1 MSRSELSNE
10 LVLAFQYVDDRYLD
24 IAEEETALRT
34 RRFFEKLVSPMAA
47 CIVGL
52 ILLLALPI
60 AAIAANWFGLRDLLL
75 PVKPHIP
82 PLKYETPLKDFIGLS
97 GFQESA
103 EAQALGEWR
112 EFLDEYDPDQKIIG
126 EIGNAWTGFEE
137 KYGQYNVY
145 TQEMADK
152 LEEIVQKYNLKL
164 HTEMIVIDNNELA
177 DYVGGEFLG
186 KDIDISDGLPYLY
199 ENGTLN
205 FEGDAMYGES
215 GSISFQCRRSVKGTF
230 DEVVLHIGNIDEYQE
245 FQYISACGEP
255 VILALSAGKSLIF
268 ADFDQC
274 FILLNILEGS
284 ETGITEEILKEIADE
299 FDFTVLKDV
308 RKPDME
314 SQKVTGSVGQE
325 SQFAGDL
332 PAETDG
338 AGSQSEE
345 YASDE
350 KLGGIVSEQ
359 DENALSDMRE
369 KYKAIL
375 LGEEDFVR
383 IDRRDGYRSLNI
395 GNIKEVV
402 SDEDWVTAEV
412 TKFAIVDLDGNGAEE
427 LVLWIQ
433 ANGTLNYGF
442 EILYYHDQEI
452 YGFTL
457 VDKQLWNLKTDG
469 TFEASGAAYAGL
481 VFRLELYE
489 RGYVIEEVF
498 GSGHQSKKPDVEWHD
513 LTEDNVEEHL

>member
-1 MSRSELSNE
+1 MNRSELSNE

-24 IAEEETALRT
+24 IVEQETALRT
-34 RRFFEKLVSPMAA
+34 KRFFRKRVSPMAA
-47 CIVGL
+47 CIIGL
-52 ILLLALPI
+52 ILLVTLPI
-60 AAIAANWFGLRDLLL
+60 VAIAANWFGLRDLLM
-75 PVKPHIP
+75 PVKPDIP
-82 PLKYETPLKDFIGLS
+82 PMNYEIGLS
-97 GFQESA
+97 GFQGSA

-177 DYVGGEFLG
+177 DYVGGEFFG

-199 ENGTLN
+199 ENGTLY

-245 FQYISACGEP
+245 FRYIAACGEP
-255 VILALSAGKSLIF
+255 VVLALSAGKSLIF

-274 FILLNILEGS
+274 FVLLNILGGS
-284 ETGITEEILKEIADE
+284 ENGITEEALKEIADE
-299 FDFTVLKDV
+299 IDFTMLKDV

-314 SQKVTGSVGQE
+314 FQRENTSVGYE
-325 SQFAGDL
+325 FNFEGL
-332 PAETDG
+332 PSGTDG
-338 AGSQSEE
+338 AGAQS
-345 YASDE
+345 ADNAGNGQSGD
-350 KLGGIVSEQ
+350 IVSEQ
-359 DENALSDMRE
+359 DEIALSDMRE

-375 LGEEDFVR
+375 LGEGDFVNVDHKDE
-383 IDRRDGYRSLNI
+383 DRRLNLE
-395 GNIKEVV
+395 NIKEVV
-402 SDEDWVTAEV
+402 SDEDWVTAEI

-433 ANGTLNYGF
+433 ANGTLDYGY
-442 EILYYHDQEI
+442 EILYFQDQEV

-457 VDKQLWNLKTDG
+457 PYRGFMNLKTDG
-469 TFEASGAAYAGL
+469 TFAHSGGAAHSGIG
-481 VFRLELYE
+481 RLQFSE
-489 RGYVIEEVF
+489 RGYTIEDV
-498 GSGHQSKKPDVEWHD
+498 PDSDSLREPVEWYD

>member
-10 LVLAFQYVDDRYLD
+10 LVWAFQYVDDRYLD
-24 IAEEETALRT
+24 IAEQEMALR
-34 RRFFEKLVSPMAA
+34 RKSFFRKRINPMAA
-47 CIVGL
+47 CIIGL
-52 ILLLALPI
+52 ILILALPI
-60 AAIAANWFGLRDLLL
+60 AAIAANWYGLRDLLM

-82 PLKYETPLKDFIGLS
+82 PLKYEVPLKDFIGLS

-199 ENGTLN
+199 ENGTLH

-245 FQYISACGEP
+245 FRYIAACGEP
-255 VILALSAGKSLIF
+255 VVLALSAGKSLIF

-274 FILLNILEGS
+274 FVLLNILGGS
-284 ETGITEEILKEIADE
+284 ENGITEEILKEIADE
-299 FDFTVLKDV
+299 IDFAVLKDV

-314 SQKVTGSVGQE
+314 AQDVTGSAGQE
-325 SQFAGDL
+325 SEFAGDL
-332 PAETDG
+332 SSETDG
-338 AGSQSEE
+338 TGSQSDE
-345 YASDE
+345 YASGE
-350 KLGGIVSEQ
+350 KSGGIVSEQ
-359 DENALSDMRE
+359 DEYALSEMKE

-375 LGEEDFVR
+375 LGEEDFII

-402 SDEDWVTAEV
+402 SDDDWVTAEV

-427 LVLWIQ
+427 LVLCIN
-433 ANGTLNYGF
+433 ANGSSDYGF
-442 EILYYHDQEI
+442 EILYYHDQEV
-452 YGFTL
+452 YGFTMVYRQFL
-457 VDKQLWNLKTDG
+457 ELKTDG
-469 TFEASGAAYAGL
+469 TFKASGGASDTGVY
-481 VFRLELYE
+481 RLELYE
-489 RGYVIEEVF
+489 GGYVIEEVF
-498 GSGHQSKKPDVEWHD
+498 GSGHQSKKPDVEWYD